1 MPVEWNLDLAIKTS
15 QIFLAWS
22 LKRIRVADAELF
34 LKISSLIFK
43 YGFVTF
49 YCVVFWFCFF
59 YFCFSSH
66 FEKTKPTSSPQKK
79 KSQQNLKTAK
89 HKSRLY
95 LKPYKTVEKTLDLQK
110 ILRNKNVQEEICML
124 LFIHYLLLK
133 YNV

>member
-34 LKISSLIFK
+34 LKIKSLIFK

-49 YCVVFWFCFF
+49 YCVVFWFFI
-59 YFCFSSH
+59 SVLVH
-66 FEKTKPTSSPQKK
+66 ILKKPNQHQALKKK

-89 HKSRLY
+89 HKSCLY